1 MQERLFTKF
10 LIWKKLRT
18 FFSKYKLFHN
28 FSIMKARN
36 NMKKFARYLKTR
48 FFKKCSKT
56 FLCSLQNVSWFFE
69 KIFCKNITALFP
81 CQGEKRKKT
90 FLKIC
95 CFIAWKISLLM
106 ILSAIPNLNKLFFWS
121 FWSSY
126 FQKLGFPT
134 IKNKA
139 KISKILII
147 KKAKKD
153 LLQIEWNKFC
163 ISWNAKKLQKI
174 FLWIQIFSW
183 F

>member
-1 MQERLFTKF
+1 
-10 LIWKKLRT
+10 
-18 FFSKYKLFHN
+18 
-28 FSIMKARN
+28 MKARN

-126 FQKLGFPT
+126 FQKMGFPT

-147 KKAKKD
+147 KKAKKTYCK
-153 LLQIEWNKFC
+153 LNEINFVFLEMRKNSRKFFFEYKFSVGF
-163 ISWNAKKLQKI
+163 SWNVCSK
-174 FLWIQIFSW
+174 
-183 F
+183 

>member
-121 FWSSY
+121 FDHHTFKNWVSQRSKIKQK
-126 FQKLGFPT
+126 FQKF
-134 IKNKA
+134 
-139 KISKILII
+139 
-147 KKAKKD
+147 
-153 LLQIEWNKFC
+153 
-163 ISWNAKKLQKI
+163 
-174 FLWIQIFSW
+174 
-183 F
+183 